1 MQQNSKITSLAP
13 GAAADLLLKSC
24 SQSSRFLIIF
34 CLQTLSETCQ
44 RSLVVPRRRC
54 RTSEGPSAADLN
66 CSYILWLDLFFVSFS
81 FHMFIFIFFLM
92 WVTFNLFSM
101 IFAIL
106 IKMKIPDQSVEVTQ
120 ASVNSVKGPIDHIS
134 LGMSSIESKMEQ
146 TAYKCINN
154 SVSGQ

>member
-1 MQQNSKITSLAP
+1 
-13 GAAADLLLKSC
+13 
-24 SQSSRFLIIF
+24 
-34 CLQTLSETCQ
+34 
-44 RSLVVPRRRC
+44 
-54 RTSEGPSAADLN
+54 
-66 CSYILWLDLFFVSFS
+66 
-81 FHMFIFIFFLM
+81 M

-120 ASVNSVKGPIDHIS
+120 ASVNSVKGPVDHIS